1 MHDSI
6 DGTISVR
13 RSALRRMSYPLSA
26 APNIGRT
33 GLTASP
39 APSGLT
45 SPVDGADRTVGSR
58 PASEERRPGPGSAAL
73 GSGVAPVPAEN
84 VDALYQ
90 ATYQRLYAYL
100 RSRTASDE
108 DAADLTQQVY
118 LQALQAWDRRPAD
131 PTACLP
137 WLFRIARN
145 AATDLH
151 RRYRENVP
159 WEAVPAALHPFS
171 GDQPDASLVHREALD
186 QLAGVV
192 AALPTAKRDLLALR
206 FAAGLSYAEIA
217 AVIGKREGAVKKEM
231 SRLLKHLK
239 EQHHAD

>member
-13 RSALRRMSYPLSA
+13 HSALRRISYPLSA
-26 APNIGRT
+26 APVIGRT
-33 GLTASP
+33 GLTASR
-39 APSGLT
+39 APSGPA
-45 SPVDGADRTVGSR
+45 SPVDGAARTVRSR
-58 PASEERRPGPGSAAL
+58 PATEESRPEPGSAAL
-73 GSGVAPVPAEN
+73 GPGVAPVPTES
-84 VDALYQ
+84 VDVLYQ

-100 RSRTASDE
+100 RSRTARDE

-118 LQALQAWDRRPAD
+118 LQALQAWDRRPSD
-131 PTACLP
+131 PAACLP
-137 WLFRIARN
+137 WLFHIARN
-145 AATDLH
+145 AATDMH

-159 WEAVPAALHPFS
+159 WEAVPAALHPFA
-171 GDQPDASLVHREALD
+171 GDLPDASLVHREALD

-192 AALPTAKRDLLALR
+192 AALPAAKRDLLALR
-206 FAAGLSYAEIA
+206 FAADLSYAEIA